1 MAIKEQIQKILTER
15 TQKANILKEKREKIN
30 NLQTCLAVL
39 GHFKDKAANISDKG
53 IREQYINLFE
63 NINTLL
69 VEEEIYLLL
78 DKIDNAIRRFE
89 RDYISIATVGKA
101 RQGKSTF
108 LQSVGNLGND
118 IIPAYDTGD
127 CTGATSVIYN
137 TPDMDAGT
145 VSVRITFKQQ
155 QDLVTIVEAYIK
167 KIYPEYMEKHSITF
181 NMIKDID
188 LTELKANI
196 PAGDATRSEA
206 LKHLTKIVKHY
217 NGIRTLFGS
226 PAITLTDPEK
236 IKTYVAQSNGK
247 PEGDPELVY
256 YYNYLAVAR
265 ADIYCKFYSD
275 CGKIVLVDTVG
286 LGDTQHGIDESM
298 IHTVDKECDAAIVVT
313 KPISGVHEDDLKL
326 YNSLRDN
333 FIKRDMSQWLFYVAN
348 QHKGNN
354 DNAVGIF
361 LKDIMN
367 GEYSICDRRQVDC
380 SNPEDVNSNFMSP
393 LLEKLIHN
401 MNNIDKAYLT
411 ELSEQ
416 EKAVL
421 QKYESFLKKLPVIT
435 HINPNQEA
443 GMQAF
448 QVGQNTYKKMTA
460 LLKNQVLYWRKE
472 KKRPNNA
479 LWIRVQHILNGMDS
493 LVPNTEELQS
503 IIDSN
508 GAMTPNNLWEVSCNY
523 VRNKITDRFSEI
535 DEVMKKETIN
545 FKNSLVQHMYY
556 ALKNI
561 LPQGEDIKEETESVD
576 MLCWLKDV
584 IDHTLHKDENYQQ
597 IYKAFQFLYEFEF
610 SIRENVIQ
618 EIRKQLY
625 SINPM
630 AEGYYAPTYNFNP
643 MDTGEQ
649 VYYYLTSRLSVI
661 EDELRHSLFRLYRM
675 PNQTFYAAAEEFY
688 DRLTFAVDL
697 TEERQG
703 EYKDM
708 SQIWGN
714 FFMQYSQKLW
724 SDNAKRYEEV
734 NALVTQYDGVKS
746 ALNDI
751 LETIYS

>member
-1 MAIKEQIQKILTER
+1 MAMKEQIQEILTER
-15 TQKANILKEKREKIN
+15 TRKAEVLKEKRAKLD
-30 NLQTCLAVL
+30 NLQTYLSMLA
-39 GHFKDKAANISDKG
+39 HFKDKAANISDKG
-53 IREQYINLFE
+53 IREQYINVFGDVDTSA
-63 NINTLL
+63 IG
-69 VEEEIYLLL
+69 EEIYLLL
-78 DKIDNAIRRFE
+78 DKIDDAVRRFE

-145 VSVRITFKQQ
+145 VSVRITFKEQ

-167 KIYPEYMEKHSITF
+167 KIYPEYMGKHSITF

-188 LTELKANI
+188 LSELKGNI
-196 PAGDATRSEA
+196 QAGDATRSEA
-206 LKHLTKIVKHY
+206 LKHLEKIVRHY

-236 IKTYVAQSNGK
+236 IKAYVAQSNGK

-265 ADIYCKFYSD
+265 ADIFCKFYSD

-286 LGDTQHGIDESM
+286 LGDTQYGIDESM
-298 IHTVDKECDAAIVVT
+298 IHTVDKKCDAAIVVT

-326 YNSLRDN
+326 YNSLREN
-333 FIKRDMSQWLFYVAN
+333 FKNRNMSQWLFYVAN
-348 QHKGNN
+348 HHEGNN
-354 DNAVGIF
+354 DNAVGVF
-361 LKDIMN
+361 LKDIKN
-367 GEYSICDRRQVDC
+367 GDYSVCDCRQINC
-380 SNPEDVNSNFMSP
+380 SNREDVNNNFMRP

-401 MNNIDKAYLT
+401 MNSIDAAYLT
-411 ELSEQ
+411 ELNEKG
-416 EKAVL
+416 KAVL
-421 QKYESFLKKLPVIT
+421 QKCESFLKKLPAIAPV
-435 HINPNQEA
+435 NPNQEA
-443 GMQAF
+443 GIQAF

-460 LLKNQVLYWRKE
+460 LLKNQVLHWRKE
-472 KKRPNNA
+472 KELPNNA
-479 LWIRVQHILNGMDS
+479 LWIRVQHILNGMDN

-535 DEVMKKETIN
+535 DEVMKKETVN

-556 ALKNI
+556 ALRNI
-561 LPQGEDIKEETESVD
+561 LPHEENIQEEAESVD
-576 MLCWLKDV
+576 MLCWLKNV

-597 IYKAFQFLYEFEF
+597 IYKAFQFLYQFEF
-610 SIRENVIQ
+610 SIRESVIQ

-625 SINPM
+625 SINPI

-643 MDTGEQ
+643 VNTGEQ

-688 DRLTFAVDL
+688 DRLTFAIDL
-697 TEERQG
+697 TEETQG

-724 SDNAKRYEEV
+724 GDNAKRYEEV
-734 NALVTQYDGVKS
+734 NELVTQYDGAKS
-746 ALNDI
+746 SLNNILGDI
-751 LETIYS
+751 HF